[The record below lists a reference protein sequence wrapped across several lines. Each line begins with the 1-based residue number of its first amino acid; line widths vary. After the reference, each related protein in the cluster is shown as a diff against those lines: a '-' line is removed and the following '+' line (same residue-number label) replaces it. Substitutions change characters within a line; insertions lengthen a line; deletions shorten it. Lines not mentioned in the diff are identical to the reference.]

1 MVEVLVILPIVLVT
15 AFAFNELFKRIGFPP
30 VVGQILGGII
40 LGIPVLKTL
49 LFGPESLS
57 IIDFLSILGIV
68 FLLFLVGLEI
78 DIKKIKESSRD
89 AILISFS
96 SAAIPFFLGFF
107 FLRAA
112 GYDLLTSII
121 FGGALSVTAEGTKVR
136 VLMDLNALNTRL
148 GAIMISAGA
157 MDDIFE
163 VLFLSIVIVMAHG
176 GSFAQLAI
184 FPLELLAFAV
194 GAFVLFKVISKA
206 LGYIERKGN
215 DVELFSIALI
225 FVLVMAALSE
235 TLQIGYLI
243 GAIIAGFLLQFSM
256 RGLKKKDE
264 EEIVEAT
271 KLITLAFVVPFFFV
285 NIGLNFDFSY
295 LLGNFILLIFTVLIA
310 FIGKIVGTLIIK
322 PFSNLSV
329 RQLHLIGWGMNSRG
343 AVELVIALLAYTY
356 GLIPAE
362 VFSALVAM
370 AMITTLTFPFVVG
383 WEIKK
388 DPKIMEVYSREGGL
402 ERATA

>member
-1 MVEVLVILPIVLVT
+1 MVKILVVLPIVLLT
-15 AFAFNELFKRIGFPP
+15 AFAFNELFKRIDFPP

-49 LFGPESLS
+49 LFGPEFLS
-57 IIDFLSILGIV
+57 IINFLSILGIV

-78 DIKKIKESSRD
+78 DIKKIKESSKD
-89 AILISFS
+89 AVLIAFS
-96 SAAIPFFLGFF
+96 SAAIPFILGFV
-107 FLRAA
+107 FLRAI
-112 GYDLLTSII
+112 GYDLLASII
-121 FGGALSVTAEGTKVR
+121 FGGALSVTAEGTTVK
-136 VLMDLNALNTRL
+136 VLMDFKALNTRL
-148 GAIMISAGA
+148 GAIVISAGA
-157 MDDIFE
+157 VDDILE
-163 VLFLSIVIVMAHG
+163 VLFLSIVIIIMHG
-176 GSFAQLAI
+176 GSFSQLAI

-194 GAFVLFKVISKA
+194 GAFVLFKVISKT
-206 LGYIERKGN
+206 LGYIERKGD

-225 FVLVMAALSE
+225 FVLIMAALSE

-243 GAIIAGFLLQFSM
+243 GAIIAGFLLQVSM

-295 LLGNFILLIFTVLIA
+295 LLGNAILLIFTVLIA
-310 FIGKIVGTLIIK
+310 FIGKIVGTLIVK
-322 PFSNLSV
+322 PLSILSV

-343 AVELVIALLAYTY
+343 AVELVIALLAYTN

-362 VFSALVAM
+362 IFSALVAM

-383 WEIKK
+383 REIKK
-388 DPKIMEVYSREGGL
+388 DPKIMELDS
-402 ERATA
+402 